1 MPLIISDTA
10 KGLSSTP
17 TGERAGETLNI
28 ELPLVIKANSTLAAA
43 TIVELGY
50 LPAYHQLVGGH
61 LITDAL
67 GAGITATVG
76 FMSGEVAE
84 NNDARTSGNELF
96 NAADVAAAAAL
107 PLNSVTALRL
117 PSERAHRPIGIK
129 FSGAVANA
137 TGNDKVVTLSL
148 LYAQAGDRNAK

>member
-1 MPLIISDTA
+1 MTVTISDTA
-10 KGLSSTP
+10 KGIVSTP

-28 ELPLVIKANSTLAAA
+28 ELPLIIKAGQTLAAN

-61 LITDAL
+61 LLTEAL
-67 GAGITATVG
+67 GAGVTATVG

-84 NNDARTSGNELF
+84 KNDARTSGGELF
-96 NAADVAAAAAL
+96 NAADVSAAAAL
-107 PLNSVTALRL
+107 PLNSQTALRL
-117 PSERAHRPIGIK
+117 PSERFHRPIGIK
-129 FSGAVANA
+129 FSGSVANGTA
-137 TGNDKVVTLSL
+137 SDKVVILSL

>member
-10 KGLSSTP
+10 KGLLSTP

-28 ELPLVIKANSTLAAA
+28 ELNLVIKANTTLAAS

-50 LPAYHQLVGGH
+50 LPAYHNLCGGH

-67 GAGITATVG
+67 GAGITASVG

-84 NNDARTSGNELF
+84 NDQARTSGTELF

-107 PLNSVTALRL
+107 PLNSANALRK
-117 PSERAHRPIGIK
+117 PSERKHLPIGIK

-137 TGNDKVVTLSL
+137 TGSDKVVTLSL
-148 LYAQAGDRNAK
+148 LYAPSGDRNAN